1 MSSEKILRI
10 AQRLDEAA
18 RLARATPQLTGDDA
32 IDLHEAYDVQR
43 ALVMQ
48 RISRGSQ
55 RIGMKMGFTSRA
67 KMAQMGVNDMIWGR
81 LTSDMLIEEGGELD
95 MSRFIHPR
103 AEPEICFVLK
113 RPLEGSITP
122 LQALSAVEAL
132 APAIEIIDSRYE
144 NFKFSVP
151 DVVADNASSSALVVG
166 RWHAPDTDVSNLGL
180 ILSINGEPVEM
191 GSTAAILGH
200 PIRALVSA
208 ARLVAEKGERLEAGQ
223 LIMAG
228 GATAA
233 AALQPAATVIC
244 EMQNLGRVVFHTNQ
258 TEA

>member
-10 AQRLDEAA
+10 AHRLDEAA

-32 IDLHEAYDVQR
+32 INLAEAYAVQR

-48 RISRGSQ
+48 RLTRGAH

-81 LTSDMLIEEGGELD
+81 LSSDMLIEEGGELD

-103 AEPEICFVLK
+103 AEPEICFLLK
-113 RPLEGSITP
+113 RPLEGAVTP
-122 LQALSAVEAL
+122 MQALAAVEAL

-166 RWHAPDTDVSNLGL
+166 RWHAPDTEVSNLGL
-180 ILSINGEPVEM
+180 ILSLAGQPAEM

-200 PIRALVSA
+200 PIRALVAA
-208 ARLVAEKGERLEAGQ
+208 ARLVAEQGERLEAGH

-233 AALQPAATVIC
+233 AALRPGAVVNC
-244 EMQNLGRVVFHTNQ
+244 EMQNLGRVTFHTSNP
-258 TEA
+258 EA